1 MTRTILLALLAATP
15 ALAVELQID
24 PNHSQATFSVKHMMV
39 TTVRGDFGKVTG
51 TVDYQPNDATRSRAD
66 IKIDAS
72 SIDTRNEK
80 RDGHL
85 KSADFFDVAKC
96 PDITFKST
104 KIEKGSGDHKFKVT
118 GDLTMHCV
126 TKPVTLDV
134 DGPNGPIK
142 HPAGGNV
149 YAASV
154 TGKLNRKDFGLN
166 WNKAL
171 ESGGVMVSDE
181 VNLSVDMEMAE
192 SKPAAQ
198 KAAQAETTSSTKK

>member
-1 MTRTILLALLAATP
+1 MKRLMILFAFLT
-15 ALAVELQID
+15 AVPTYAVTLQID

-39 TTVRGDFGKVTG
+39 TTVRGDFSKVNG
-51 TVDYQPNDATRSRAD
+51 TIEYQPNDPSRSHAD

-85 KSADFFDVAKC
+85 KSADFFDVEKC
-96 PDITFKST
+96 PDITFKSNN
-104 KIEKGSGDHKFKVT
+104 IQKGGSKHQFKVT

-126 TKPVTLDV
+126 TKPVTLTV
-134 DGPNGPIK
+134 EGPNGPIK
-142 HPAGGNV
+142 HPSGANV

-154 TGKLNRKDFGLN
+154 TGKINRKDFGLN

-171 ESGGVMVSDE
+171 ESGGVVVSDE
-181 VNLSVDMEMAE
+181 VNMSIDLEMNE
-192 SKPAAQ
+192 SKADAQ
-198 KAAQAETTSSTKK
+198 KEAQAETNKKK